1 MSSVRKVCGPCTK
14 SSNTTRAPRG
24 TLKRSVAGSPC
35 AARLQAPLAVGV
47 LDAKQKPPA
56 PTACEQQ
63 VEERGARVTEVQL
76 PGGARGEAGNPLPL
90 PARAWHR
97 ARAHDAMV
105 RETCKAQQ
113 SAAHRCA
120 VLWKRRQRPAGSGAL
135 L

>member
-1 MSSVRKVCGPCTK
+1 
-14 SSNTTRAPRG
+14 
-24 TLKRSVAGSPC
+24 
-35 AARLQAPLAVGV
+35 VGV
-47 LDAKQKPPA
+47 LDAEQKPPA

-76 PGGARGEAGNPLPL
+76 PGGTRGEAGNPLPL
-90 PARAWHR
+90 PARGWRR

-120 VLWKRRQRPAGSGAL
+120 VLWKRRRRRAGGGAVLAAAPCWQRRPAGGGAL
-135 L
+135 LAAAPCYRIRRAPRLPRRATEDSM